1 MSSPVAPPPEP
12 RSLPSPPT
20 DGITALCYLPSSS
33 LIASSSWDGSIRVHE
48 TTKDNAELVLQRQ
61 MEGGPLLSLATA
73 AAADAAPPSV
83 TPSQS
88 ESGDRGSSIN
98 TGAIV
103 YAGGMDGSVR
113 KLDIDA
119 STSGVVGYHGSG
131 AGNEKCAVS
140 CLCTVPLGP
149 GAGGGH
155 LVVSAGWDGSLNIWD
170 ARTEQKDPA
179 VSLKLPGKAFSM
191 DLTTANLGGG
201 DGNVVGRVVVAT
213 AGRRTCIYDVSVA
226 DNGAISATLRLER
239 ESSLKYQ
246 TRVIRFFHDG
256 TGLALGSIE
265 GRVAIEYLEEL
276 GLDSGGKKKYA
287 FKCHRVAETVYPVN
301 AIAFHPTLGT
311 FATGGC
317 DGTVVTW
324 DGRNKKKLT
333 SIPKFPTSVAAMT
346 FNSDGSELAI
356 ASSYTFEEGDRDH
369 PRDEIYIREMLNYE
383 VKPKSK

>member
-1 MSSPVAPPPEP
+1 MATSPLAPPPEP
-12 RSLPSPPT
+12 RPLPSPPT
-20 DGITALCYLPSSS
+20 DGITALSYLPSSS
-33 LIASSSWDGSIRVHE
+33 LIASSSWDGSVRVHE
-48 TTKDNAELVLQRQ
+48 TNKDNAELVTQRA
-61 MEGGPLLSLATA
+61 MEAGPLLSLATA
-73 AAADAAPPSV
+73 PASDLQIIY
-83 TPSQS
+83 T
-88 ESGDRGSSIN
+88 
-98 TGAIV
+98 
-103 YAGGMDGSVR
+103 GGMDGSVR
-113 KLDIDA
+113 KFDVHA
-119 STSGVVGYHGSG
+119 GTSCVIGYHGTG

-155 LVVSAGWDGSLNIWD
+155 LVVSAGWDGYLKIWD
-170 ARTEQKDPA
+170 AKTAQQEDQA
-179 VSLKLPGKAFSM
+179 VDGRGPPSKQSLKLPGKAFGM
-191 DLTTANLGGG
+191 DLTTSNLGTSGG
-201 DGNVVGRVVVAT
+201 DGNVIGRIVVAT

-226 DNGAISATLRLER
+226 KDGAISAALRLER

-246 TRVIRFFHDG
+246 TRVIKFFHDG

-276 GLDSGGKKKYA
+276 DLDSGGKKKYA

-333 SIPKFPTSVAAMT
+333 TIPKLPTSVAAMA
-346 FNSDGSELAI
+346 FNADGTELAI
-356 ASSYTFEEGDRDH
+356 ASSYTFEEGERDH
-369 PRDEIYIREMLNYE
+369 PRDEIYIREMLGNE

>member
-33 LIASSSWDGSIRVHE
+33 LIASSSWDGSVRVHE
-48 TTKDNAELVLQRQ
+48 TNKDNAQLVTQRQ

-73 AAADAAPPSV
+73 AAD
-83 TPSQS
+83 
-88 ESGDRGSSIN
+88 

-113 KLDIDA
+113 KFDVDA
-119 STSGVVGYHGSG
+119 STTGVIGYHGTG

-149 GAGGGH
+149 GAGGGN
-155 LVVSAGWDGSLNIWD
+155 LVISAGWDGSLNIWD
-170 ARTEQKDPA
+170 VRTEQKAQDPA

-191 DLTTANLGGG
+191 DVTTANLGDG

-226 DNGAISATLRLER
+226 DNGAVSATLRLER

-246 TRVIRFFHDG
+246 TRVIKFFHDG

-346 FNSDGSELAI
+346 FNADGSELAI
-356 ASSYTFEEGDRDH
+356 ASSYTFEEGEREH
-369 PRDEIYIREMLNYE
+369 PRDEIYIREILNYE